1 MAFNFATVCM
11 KDDPTTTPEDVV
23 NLKMHMD
30 KQRLIMHEGM
40 QISRFTVFSD
50 YDKQDFVDASGN
62 WGDDP
67 NNHSPARFEDVKP
80 LPEGVDPSFAIR
92 SLFKNSLF
100 GKHDKTIYC
109 HPRCVPVELT
119 ASGKS
124 ILNAKQHSYLY
135 AFHQDNVEVLPEN
148 ARLIGSTEMCK
159 NFIVEFKKGVIGF
172 QGHPEFDAA
181 YMQGLLDINIANLDD
196 SILNCVAATLSKA
209 SHSGAVRRFI
219 IQYIK
224 NNQSVTN

>member
-40 QISRFTVFSD
+40 QISRFVVFSD
-50 YDKQDFVDASGN
+50 YDKQDFVDASGK

-92 SLFKNSLF
+92 QLFKNSLF

-119 ASGKS
+119 HSILFSTLPDKGNPNHTSYVLGDDDKKS
-124 ILNAKQHSYLY
+124 IDDCITNKI
-135 AFHQDNVEVLPEN
+135 FHLLCEINPNMIEK
-148 ARLIGSTEMCK
+148 K
-159 NFIVEFKKGVIGF
+159 N
-172 QGHPEFDAA
+172 
-181 YMQGLLDINIANLDD
+181 
-196 SILNCVAATLSKA
+196 
-209 SHSGAVRRFI
+209 
-219 IQYIK
+219 
-224 NNQSVTN
+224 